1 MIEEENNTMQIQCKH
16 SKNNYAL
23 SKEKEGGGIGFTSSQ
38 QAQELLRRENHL
50 QIQNVRW
57 MITTDD

>member
-23 SKEKEGGGIGFTSSQ
+23 SKEKEGGGIGFTSTQ
-38 QAQELLRRENHL
+38 QAQEL
-50 QIQNVRW
+50 
-57 MITTDD
+57 